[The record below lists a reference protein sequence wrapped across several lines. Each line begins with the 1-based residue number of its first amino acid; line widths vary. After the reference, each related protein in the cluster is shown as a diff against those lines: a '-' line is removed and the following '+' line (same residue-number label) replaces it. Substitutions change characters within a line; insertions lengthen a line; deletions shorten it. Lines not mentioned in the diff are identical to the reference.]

1 MPYSAPALGVG
12 LRLRSRRV
20 RSDRS
25 QQSTSKLALIAA
37 VLAALAGFLGSTVRE
52 ESLPWFGRG
61 PVTSSTDKPAAAGGD
76 PVTESIHDRA
86 SGRGVEVDRA
96 WLPAAENG
104 GMLVADVAR
113 GAAIG
118 LPLAVVLAPR
128 PLALDEQRYADSLW
142 SIHTRIEQTI
152 ARVGLGAAFY
162 RSQEIDRGELR
173 TRLSQGLNR
182 YRIAETQIEALDP
195 PPSLRTTHEGYLAAV
210 RLFQLSALEMLR
222 MYEDGDDEHLSTAL
236 PFILDGT
243 NKLREIGVQFWP
255 ESYLAS

>member
-37 VLAALAGFLGSTVRE
+37 VLAGLAGFLGSTVRE

-61 PVTSSTDKPAAAGGD
+61 LASTTTDRLATAGLD
-76 PVTESIHDRA
+76 PVTDSIQHRLT
-86 SGRGVEVDRA
+86 GRGVELNGA
-96 WLPAAENG
+96 WPLGAEKSE
-104 GMLVADVAR
+104 MLVADVVR
-113 GAAIG
+113 SGGVAIS
-118 LPLAVVLAPR
+118 LTVVPTPR
-128 PLALDEQRYADSLW
+128 PLARDEQRYADSLW
-142 SIHTRIEQTI
+142 SIHTQIEQTI

-173 TRLSQGLNR
+173 TRLNQGLAR
-182 YRIAETQIEALDP
+182 YRIAETQIRALDP

-210 RLFQLSALEMLR
+210 RLFQLSTLEMLR

-236 PFILDGT
+236 PFSLDGT

-255 ESYLAS
+255 ESYPAS